1 MLLRFDVYKGFSK
14 DVNCFPKP
22 NYWLLQSKFIEKTL
36 PFTVEPVVMT
46 YRQFAIV
53 SIVLKQISWWTCM
66 QAKHYVIYLLPTLY
80 KMFKNY

>member
-53 SIVLKQISWWTCM
+53 SIVLKQNFMVDMHASKALCNISLTNL
-66 QAKHYVIYLLPTLY
+66 V
-80 KMFKNY
+80 